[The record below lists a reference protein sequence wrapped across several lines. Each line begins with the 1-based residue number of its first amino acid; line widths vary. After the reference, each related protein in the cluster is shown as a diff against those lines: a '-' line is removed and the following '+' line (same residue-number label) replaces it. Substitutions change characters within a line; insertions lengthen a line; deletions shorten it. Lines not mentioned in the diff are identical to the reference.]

1 MKKLNLRRKIDQ
13 YQIKEKIIYILKEK
27 TLKTVMIKHPLT
39 HLIW

>member
-27 TLKTVMIKHPLT
+27 NLKTVMIKHPLT
-39 HLIW
+39 HLI